1 MENNISKLPASYG
14 IEVDDIITFDLL
26 ADRAGEP
33 VEDNGNKLSRSSKQ
47 GAGVLLVAK
56 ICDALANAGYS
67 DQDIRKV
74 GGLVSRNLMTC
85 ESSQIRA
92 SNDDD
97 GRLHAG
103 ADTGAG
109 RTENDTGTDN
119 TQKEVVE
126 LMLRCL
132 LGENI
137 SRSYSV
143 RMNSNEPVVLINSNF
158 SAAQI
163 GQKLELALRH
173 TADETV
179 KQLQEVWNIWPVR
192 VYAGPF
198 LPTSTSTS
206 DGFFSIT
213 LLNVVNT
220 DIGGPSM
227 VQLLDAEASNA
238 PEWCRYMRKEAWRGR
253 DFLYR
258 EERDGVPGPES
269 DAFSPDDASEHS
281 VESDDNGSVGSEPSG
296 TILQEAPSL
305 QGDAAEDDGA
315 VATAAA
321 TMDLAS
327 RDGSSEAQKYPSD
340 DEPEAEAEAEGIPLP
355 KELELPERH
364 VEHPTWDRR
373 DDSTS
378 LMDLIRSQASM
389 LTPFGQDKSD
399 PAPKDFPEEE
409 AHGAGEESN
418 PAEKS
423 FSDGGDY
430 VVV

>member
-1 MENNISKLPASYG
+1 MENSISKLPASYG

-33 VEDNGNKLSRSSKQ
+33 VEDSDNKLSLSSEQ

-56 ICDALANAGYS
+56 ICDALATAGYS

-85 ESSQIRA
+85 ESSQI
-92 SNDDD
+92 SDGDDDD
-97 GRLHAG
+97 GRSHAG
-103 ADTGAG
+103 ADTGAD
-109 RTENDTGTDN
+109 RNDNDAETKN

-126 LMLRCL
+126 VMLRGL
-132 LGENI
+132 LDEKI
-137 SRSYSV
+137 SRSHSV
-143 RMNSNEPVVLINSNF
+143 RMNSNEPVVLINFNF
-158 SAAQI
+158 SAAHI
-163 GQKLELALRH
+163 GQKPQLLRN

-179 KQLQEVWNIWPVR
+179 KQLQEDWNIWPVR

-227 VQLLDAEASNA
+227 VQLLDTEASNA

-258 EERDGVPGPES
+258 EERDAVPDPDS
-269 DAFSPDDASEHS
+269 DAVSPDDASEHS
-281 VESDDNGSVGSEPSG
+281 VESDDNGSVASEPSG

-305 QGDAAEDDGA
+305 QGDAAENDGA

-321 TMDLAS
+321 TTDLAS
-327 RDGSSEAQKYPSD
+327 RDVSSEAQKDPSD
-340 DEPEAEAEAEGIPLP
+340 DEPEAKAKAEGIPLP
-355 KELELPERH
+355 KELKLPERH

-378 LMDLIRSQASM
+378 LMDLIRPQASM
-389 LTPFGQDKSD
+389 LTPFGQNKSD
-399 PAPKDFPEEE
+399 PAPKKFPEEE

-418 PAEKS
+418 SAEKS
-423 FSDGGDY
+423 SSDGGDY